1 MNTTISLVIDK
12 KDAAAIKKTAKVR
25 GYASAS
31 EYIRSVIKADQ
42 EENLISV
49 EKILRRSRDAKK
61 LYKLGKLKSADSLA
75 DLLT

>member
-12 KDAAAIKKTAKVR
+12 KDAAAIKKTAKIR

-42 EENLISV
+42 DEELISAEEIV
-49 EKILRRSRDAKK
+49 KISRQAKK
-61 LYKLGKLKSADSLA
+61 LYKTGGLIRAKSLA
-75 DLLT
+75 ELL

>member
-1 MNTTISLVIDK
+1 MKTTISLVIDK
-12 KDAAAIKKTAKVR
+12 KDAVSIKKTAVAR

-49 EKILRRSRDAKK
+49 EEIIRRSREAKK
-61 LYKLGKLKSADSLA
+61 LYKLGKLKRADSLS
-75 DLLT
+75 DLLA